1 MLAEWSWE
9 HSYGIYVSIN
19 IVMLINFLLLQ
30 LFQFLIKL
38 NTSLMW
44 IFTFVCVLAHVP
56 AYVDKCLCIQ
66 MGATVGVCARVEG
79 VCMCVN
85 TVCTLKKEL
94 GWIRSCT
101 CGNTFSRNSFHE
113 IHNEAGLS
121 SDVAPL
127 LASHRL
133 QLVCVCV
140 RPCARARLNE
150 LRRSRSISPFFPL
163 FTSSFKK
170 IPPKPLTGCGELRT
184 GPRVL
189 GE

>member
-1 MLAEWSWE
+1 
-9 HSYGIYVSIN
+9 
-19 IVMLINFLLLQ
+19 
-30 LFQFLIKL
+30 
-38 NTSLMW
+38 
-44 IFTFVCVLAHVP
+44 
-56 AYVDKCLCIQ
+56 

-79 VCMCVN
+79 CVCVWI
-85 TVCTLKKEL
+85 LYAHKKKKKKDL

-140 RPCARARLNE
+140 RPCFERIE
-150 LRRSRSISPFFPL
+150 KEPL
-163 FTSSFKK
+163 HLTLLSSLHFILLKKK
-170 IPPKPLTGCGELRT
+170 IPPKTTNWLWWAPRWAQSFRRIRGPLPLVF
-184 GPRVL
+184 PPFSSQWFSPAMAL
-189 GE
+189 LS